1 MTTKPIRYYLN
12 QDANG
17 ALCVSKKP
25 MNQTFYSTPQILHC
39 VPTTRTKIT
48 RQGVFVGAI
57 CVTINNE
64 ILEIVKIKDRKD
76 Y

>member
-1 MTTKPIRYYLN
+1 MTTKPMRYYLN
-12 QDANG
+12 KDASG
-17 ALCVSKKP
+17 ALFVSKKP

-48 RQGVFVGAI
+48 RHGVFVGAI
-57 CVTINNE
+57 CVTINDE